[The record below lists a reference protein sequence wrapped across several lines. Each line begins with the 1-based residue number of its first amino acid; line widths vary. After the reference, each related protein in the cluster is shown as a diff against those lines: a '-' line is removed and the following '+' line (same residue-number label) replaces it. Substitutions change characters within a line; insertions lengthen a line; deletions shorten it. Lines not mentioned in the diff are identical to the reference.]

1 MPSGDWSLGASR
13 PGEAGQTGPCD
24 EEAARR
30 ARDTVCPVP
39 PPPPSACRSPGPG
52 KQGCLLGGGLLSCPG
67 LWKGPGAPAGCREV
81 MGLVSTAFFPRVLFQ
96 QGSSSR
102 WCGGG
107 GGDALGLQ
115 ALGLSDDFV
124 AFVLLPAPHCP
135 SAKTWTLLQG
145 LPSLPP
151 LAHTW
156 DTGPG
161 ASRHQVAS
169 PGETSK
175 HGMGSM

>member
-1 MPSGDWSLGASR
+1 MW
-13 PGEAGQTGPCD
+13 
-24 EEAARR
+24 
-30 ARDTVCPVP
+30 
-39 PPPPSACRSPGPG
+39 
-52 KQGCLLGGGLLSCPG
+52 
-67 LWKGPGAPAGCREV
+67 
-81 MGLVSTAFFPRVLFQ
+81 
-96 QGSSSR
+96 
-102 WCGGG
+102 GG